1 MYTTKT
7 PDISLKFYR
16 GANGVIIGVDGT
28 CLQGVR
34 TGVGWYLTH
43 LLEAMSH
50 VLEEDKVYVWMNNPT
65 AQERARVSENRFIVV
80 NATHYPMAALKL
92 TWNTLGTP
100 AMDSLIGRPADVYF
114 YPNYLP
120 LPQKQGKK
128 VLFVHDLTFLT
139 NPDLASQE
147 SIKTLGTQL
156 EKQEEKADLILTCS
170 EYNRQEMIK
179 HFRHLSETKIRMIP
193 HGLGEPFRKPAAPDR
208 VKAVREKHR
217 LSKPYFLFVGDLE
230 PRKNLLRLVHAFLLF
245 KQKSQAPHELILAG
259 PKGWIGEEFMQFI
272 LSPQLADKVRWL
284 DYVQDEDMP
293 GLYTGAEAFV
303 FASLKE
309 GFGMPLLEAMGCGVP
324 VLCSNSAAIPEV
336 VGDAAWMMDPSNVN
350 DWSLAMHRIVT
361 EPQFGQLLRDKG
373 KTRVSLFQIEN
384 TAKQTLAALK
394 MAVQSHG

>member
-1 MYTTKT
+1 M
-7 PDISLKFYR
+7 
-16 GANGVIIGVDGT
+16 IIGVDGT

-43 LLEAMSH
+43 LLEALSH

-65 AQERARVSENRFIVV
+65 SEERARVSENRFIVV
-80 NATHYPMAALKL
+80 SATHYPMAALKL

-100 AMDSLIGRPADVYF
+100 AMDSLVGRPADVYF

-147 SIKTLGTQL
+147 SIKTLGSQL

-170 EYNRQEMIK
+170 EYNRHEMIK
-179 HFRHLSETKIRMIP
+179 HFPHLSESKIRVIP
-193 HGLGEPFRKPAAPDR
+193 HGLGEPFRKPSAPDR
-208 VKAVREKHR
+208 VKAVREKHHF
-217 LSKPYFLFVGDLE
+217 SNPYFLYVGTLE

-245 KQKSQAPHELILAG
+245 KQKSETRHELILAG

-284 DYVQDEDMP
+284 DYVQEEDMP
-293 GLYTGAEAFV
+293 GLYSGADAFV
-303 FASLKE
+303 FPSLKE

-350 DWSLAMHRIVT
+350 DWSMAMNRIAT
-361 EPQFGQLLRDKG
+361 EPQFGQLLREKG

-394 MAVQSHG
+394 MAVQNHG